1 VVHHGGTITTM
12 VRRTTRRLSMNN
24 YGENDEEN
32 KWQVEMPIKCSISEI
47 RTVHYCS
54 YWKYEQSHL
63 PLRAL
68 CMHFHFRP
76 PPSAIHDTPIH
87 AKAKTLLVLLKER
100 HTAVRTIS
108 DLRLMIIDRRLS
120 SSSSVVTSRK

>member
-1 VVHHGGTITTM
+1 M
-12 VRRTTRRLSMNN
+12 VRRKTRRLSMNN

-68 CMHFHFRP
+68 CISISDRRRP
-76 PPSAIHDTPIH
+76 PSMTHRPMQKQKPC
-87 AKAKTLLVLLKER
+87 
-100 HTAVRTIS
+100 
-108 DLRLMIIDRRLS
+108 
-120 SSSSVVTSRK
+120 